1 MLSGIRH
8 ELQLALRGLARRP
21 GFNASSIATLALG
34 IGASTAIFSVA
45 YGISILRVHSVPS
58 EIRPSTPVRI
68 PLHLTTAG
76 V

>member
-1 MLSGIRH
+1 
-8 ELQLALRGLARRP
+8 
-21 GFNASSIATLALG
+21 
-34 IGASTAIFSVA
+34 VA